1 MKKLIPIAV
10 VILVVAAIGLP
21 TVIGSMMESTV
32 RERIERMND
41 NPMLAMRVAEYD
53 RGWFSSQAEIE
64 IALDE
69 RYFDL
74 IAATGDVNDVQMTA
88 MMNEQSIHI
97 PVSLTHG
104 PVVVSDGLY
113 FGLARIHALL
123 DDRDQLAAMAM
134 QELGLDYLAELR
146 GQVSYL
152 GRFSF
157 TGNVPPIDYYDESGQ
172 VRFSGLDIDGSAHS
186 GNLQLDGGFESL
198 AMDADGTAIT
208 VEKLFLTSDSDQIN
222 QALWIGE
229 FDSGIETLLIVD
241 TYAGAGEA
249 LRFTG
254 LRANGSTDLD
264 ATGELLEAT
273 ATYAAETVHIPEFDM
288 ELTDTEVTVGI
299 ENISAEAMTDYYEN
313 MFNIDPQ
320 NPDAAMLAM
329 QDLSG
334 KILENNPGIS
344 VDPIRFTLDGES
356 LTAAFSARIVNA
368 DQGNA
373 DLTNVFAMLNM
384 LEASVDLSASKPLF
398 LRLASQG
405 AASQMSSIRP
415 TDLPPGETIE
425 SMAEAQAQLMIAN
438 FLAPGYLVDDG
449 ENYTT
454 DIDYANGEVRIN
466 GNPVPLGAL
475 LQ

>member
-10 VILVVAAIGLP
+10 VILVVAAIAAPPL
-21 TVIGSMMESTV
+21 IGGVMESTV
-32 RERIERMND
+32 RTRIERMDD
-41 NPMLAMRVAEYD
+41 NPMFAMRIVEYD
-53 RGWFSSQAEIE
+53 RSWFSSQAEIE
-64 IALDE
+64 MALDE

-74 IAATGDVNDVQMTA
+74 LAATGDINDAQMTA

-104 PVVVSDGLY
+104 PVIVSDGLY
-113 FGLARIHALL
+113 FGLARLYAVL
-123 DDRDQLAAMAM
+123 DNRDQLAAMAM

-157 TGNVPPIDYYDESGQ
+157 LGNVPPIDYYDESGQ
-172 VRFSGLDIDGSAHS
+172 LQFSGLNIEGSAHR
-186 GNLQLDGGFESL
+186 GNLQLDGGFNSL
-198 AMDADGTAIT
+198 AMDADGTAATI
-208 VEKLFLTSDSDQIN
+208 ENLFLTSDSDQIN

-229 FDSGIETLLIVD
+229 FDSGIESLVIVD
-241 TYAGAGEA
+241 TYGGAGDA
-249 LRFTG
+249 LRFSG

-273 ATYAAETVHIPEFDM
+273 ATYIAETVHIPELDM
-288 ELTDTEVTVGI
+288 ELTDTEVTVSI
-299 ENISAEAMTDYYEN
+299 ENISAQAMTDYYEN

-320 NPDAAMLAM
+320 NPDAAIVAM

-334 KILENNPGIS
+334 RILENNPGIS

-356 LTAAFSARIVNA
+356 LTAAISARIVNA

-373 DLTNVFAMLNM
+373 DFTNPFALLSM
-384 LEASVDLSASKPLF
+384 LEASADLSASKPLF
-398 LRLASQG
+398 LRLASLG
-405 AASQMSSIRP
+405 AAGQMGSIRP
-415 TDLPPGETIE
+415 GDLPPGETVE

-466 GNPVPLGAL
+466 GNPLPLGAM